1 MAMLLVVATTEATD
15 PMRVSVSLQTT
26 ANVVESLSVRLR
38 GATRGVM
45 NFGSASSEKEV
56 DENGS

>member
-26 ANVVESLSVRLR
+26 VNVVESLSVRLL
-38 GATRGVM
+38 GATRGSNELRVRII
-45 NFGSASSEKEV
+45 GEGGK
-56 DENGS
+56 